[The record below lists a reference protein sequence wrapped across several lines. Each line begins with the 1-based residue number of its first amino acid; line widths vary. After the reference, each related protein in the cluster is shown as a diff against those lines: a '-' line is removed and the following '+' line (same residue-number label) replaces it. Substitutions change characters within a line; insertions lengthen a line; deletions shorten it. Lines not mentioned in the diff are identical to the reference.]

1 MASNNAYRHAK
12 CCQHAI
18 YFNNMSTLFS
28 QTVQVTFKHYLHVSL
43 YAALHHE
50 VSDNWRF
57 REGFRV
63 FLFFVVIKVNIEHLP
78 KEESI
83 CNFLYISFKK
93 KKALMT
99 YWHGIDPVIRGMVVD
114 HAKLM
119 KQNQML
125 IEELQNHLFEQTEIM
140 GLDLAALNMQ
150 RGRDHGLPGKKTQV
164 TRPVN
169 NILFLCSS

>member
-1 MASNNAYRHAK
+1 MVRGEEFKGRPHLLAYAEMDICSSVSWNGNREIGELHTPRLEKTSKAAWFQLHKRDHHSYNVIPKVFPWFAMNA
-12 CCQHAI
+12 
-18 YFNNMSTLFS
+18 
-28 QTVQVTFKHYLHVSL
+28 
-43 YAALHHE
+43 
-50 VSDNWRF
+50 
-57 REGFRV
+57 G
-63 FLFFVVIKVNIEHLP
+63 
-78 KEESI
+78 
-83 CNFLYISFKK
+83 
-93 KKALMT
+93 
-99 YWHGIDPVIRGMVVD
+99 GIDPVIRGMVVD

>member
-1 MASNNAYRHAK
+1 MNA
-12 CCQHAI
+12 
-18 YFNNMSTLFS
+18 
-28 QTVQVTFKHYLHVSL
+28 
-43 YAALHHE
+43 
-50 VSDNWRF
+50 
-57 REGFRV
+57 G
-63 FLFFVVIKVNIEHLP
+63 
-78 KEESI
+78 
-83 CNFLYISFKK
+83 
-93 KKALMT
+93 
-99 YWHGIDPVIRGMVVD
+99 GIDPVIRGMVVD